1 LKRVNVPTTPEE
13 LQKLID
19 EDRANKRR
27 RVVTPAATKA
37 SSASSP
43 SLTPTPPPSDE
54 VVTNGHSLSDV
65 TNSGAFNVAPEDPL
79 GLRYQYC
86 KLLEK
91 DRNGCFPDWTSEK
104 NIFDQFKFTVCWR

>member
-91 DRNGCFPDWTSEK
+91 DRNGCFPRLDVRK
-104 NIFDQFKFTVCWR
+104 KYFRPI